1 MTVFLLDGR
10 RALITGATGGIGAA
24 IARLLRAQGAAVFI
38 TGRDQARLD
47 ALALELD
54 APALAIDLVAP
65 GGPDRLATAAVQAMG
80 GLDILVN
87 NAGISAR
94 EPTLDT
100 SDDKWRR
107 VMAADLDCVFPLSR
121 AALAPMKANGWGRIV
136 NISSILAATGLSGMG
151 AYSAAKA
158 GLIGLTKALA
168 LEFAAD
174 GITVNAIA
182 PGYVRTPMM
191 DMNPPEV
198 KAEILARIPVGFF
211 GEPEDVAAAVL
222 YLASEE
228 ARFVTGATL
237 HINGGMAMV

>member
-1 MTVFLLDGR
+1 MSVFDLTGR
-10 RALITGATGGIGAA
+10 TALVTGASGGIGAA
-24 IARLLRAQGAAVFI
+24 IARRLARAGAVVFL
-38 TGRDQARLD
+38 TGRDEERLAVLAR
-47 ALALELD
+47 ELT
-54 APALAIDLVAP
+54 APSLAIDLLAP
-65 GGPDRLATAAVQAMG
+65 DAAERLVEAAVAAMG
-80 GLDILVN
+80 SLDILVN

-94 EPTLDT
+94 EPTLLT
-100 SDDKWRR
+100 SDEAWRS
-107 VMAADLDCVFPLSR
+107 VMAADLDSVFPLSR
-121 AALAPMKANGWGRIV
+121 AALAVMQPRGWGRIV
-136 NISSILAATGLSGMG
+136 TISSILAATGASGMG

-158 GLIGLTKALA
+158 GTIGLTKALA

-182 PGYVRTPMM
+182 PGYIRTPMM

-198 KAEILARIPVGFF
+198 KAEILSRIPVGFF

>member
-1 MTVFLLDGR
+1 MSVFDLTGR
-10 RALITGATGGIGAA
+10 TALITGASGGIGTA
-24 IARLLRAQGAAVFI
+24 IARRLAQQGAAVFL
-38 TGRDQARLD
+38 TGRDKGRLA
-47 ALALELD
+47 ALAHELA
-54 APALAIDLVAP
+54 APSLAIDLLAP
-65 GGPDRLATAAVQAMG
+65 DAAERLVEAAVAATG

-94 EPTLDT
+94 EPTLET
-100 SDDKWRR
+100 SDEAWRA
-107 VMAADLDCVFPLSR
+107 VMAADLDCIFPLSR
-121 AALAPMKANGWGRIV
+121 AALAVMRPKGWGRIV
-136 NISSILAATGLSGMG
+136 TISSILAATGASGMG

-158 GLIGLTKALA
+158 GTIGLTKALA

-174 GITVNAIA
+174 GITVNALA
-182 PGYVRTPMM
+182 PGYIRTPMM

-198 KAEILARIPVGFF
+198 KAEILSRIPVGFF
-211 GEPEDVAAAVL
+211 GEPDDVAAAVL

>member
-1 MTVFLLDGR
+1 MSVFDLAGR
-10 RALITGATGGIGAA
+10 TALVTGASGGIGAA
-24 IARLLRAQGAAVFI
+24 IARRLAKQGAAVFL
-38 TGRDQARLD
+38 TGRDEGRLS
-47 ALALELD
+47 ALARELA
-54 APALAIDLVAP
+54 APSLAIDLLAP
-65 GGPDRLATAAVQAMG
+65 DAAERLVEAAVAATG

-94 EPTLDT
+94 EPTLLT
-100 SDDKWRR
+100 SDEAWRS
-107 VMAADLDCVFPLSR
+107 VMAADLDCLFPLSR
-121 AALAPMKANGWGRIV
+121 AALAVMRPKGWGRIIT
-136 NISSILAATGLSGMG
+136 ISSILAATGASGMG

-158 GLIGLTKALA
+158 GTIGLTKALA

-182 PGYVRTPMM
+182 PGYIRTPMM

-198 KAEILARIPVGFF
+198 KAEILSRIPVGFF
-211 GEPEDVAAAVL
+211 GEPDDVAAAVL

-237 HINGGMAMV
+237 HINGGMAML